1 MLKNKLQIIAIIPA
15 RGGSKGIPKKNI
27 IDFCGKPLITWSIEQ
42 ALGSKYIKDVY
53 ISSDNKEILKIAKN
67 AGAQT
72 IIRPQKLAGDTSS
85 SEETL
90 LHAINYIQKSNKEKI
105 DIIVFL
111 QATSPLRTSE
121 DINNAMKLFIS
132 QKADSLFSAAVL
144 EDFYIWNYQNEKLTS
159 LNYDY
164 RNRGI
169 RQERTPVYLE
179 NGSIY
184 IFKPEMLKK
193 YNNRLGGKIAMFIMD
208 YWKSYEIDKLEDI
221 EIYEYFMQKILK

>member
-1 MLKNKLQIIAIIPA
+1 M
-15 RGGSKGIPKKNI
+15 
-27 IDFCGKPLITWSIEQ
+27 
-42 ALGSKYIKDVY
+42 GSKYIKDVY
-53 ISSDNKEILKIAKN
+53 VSSNNKEILKIAKN

-169 RQERTPVYLE
+169 RQERAPVYLE